1 MLLRR
6 LRAEGHRVLLFAQMT
21 KMLDILEVLL
31 VSLCIPVLVEVQL
44 LDKITDGIPKSSS
57 VE

>member
-1 MLLRR
+1 
-6 LRAEGHRVLLFAQMT
+6 VLLFAQMT